1 MFEHIALSYCAPIF
15 FVVKIRTVDNCVTLQ
30 RAL

>member
-1 MFEHIALSYCAPIF
+1 MFEHIALSYYTPIF
-15 FVVKIRTVDNCVTLQ
+15 FVKIRTVDNCVTLQ